1 MSPPWEDREGRF
13 VVRDS
18 EWAQKRLQ
26 GRSRL
31 SISTYLPTY
40 PGFSQTFPTWMS
52 DHLIVVNR
60 QKKEFC
66 HLGNDR
72 KWQRKESKT
81 SRKDPTVTSAGW
93 VWQVVAASMVANDEG
108 DIRIPEDRRYLLL
121 IAPLLLPVRENLKAA
136 RGFSRRCGPPWTLLD
151 RHIMKEAKP
160 KQGSK
165 LETGTCQV
173 RGGCFRPKKEKTTT
187 KALQGY

>member
-1 MSPPWEDREGRF
+1 M
-13 VVRDS
+13 
-18 EWAQKRLQ
+18 
-26 GRSRL
+26 
-31 SISTYLPTY
+31 
-40 PGFSQTFPTWMS
+40 
-52 DHLIVVNR
+52 
-60 QKKEFC
+60 
-66 HLGNDR
+66 GNDR

-165 LETGTCQV
+165 FETGTCQV
-173 RGGCFRPKKEKTTT
+173 RGGCFRPKKEKTTI
-187 KALQGY
+187 KALQGYYEYQRQSMPACPCLRCSKYSKQSMYRRYVFPQRSAFRVSEGSTA